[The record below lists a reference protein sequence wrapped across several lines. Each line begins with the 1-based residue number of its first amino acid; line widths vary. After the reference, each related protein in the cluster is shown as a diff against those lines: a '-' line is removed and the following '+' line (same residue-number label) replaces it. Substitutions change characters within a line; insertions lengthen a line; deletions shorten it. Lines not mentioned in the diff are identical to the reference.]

1 MKNIQLSYL
10 LEKKSIQYLFK
21 QKDKNE
27 KNYFRLRKNL
37 YENYLKLPFRV

>member
-10 LEKKSIQYLFK
+10 LEKKSIQYLLK

-27 KNYFRLRKNL
+27 K
-37 YENYLKLPFRV
+37 KLFSSKK